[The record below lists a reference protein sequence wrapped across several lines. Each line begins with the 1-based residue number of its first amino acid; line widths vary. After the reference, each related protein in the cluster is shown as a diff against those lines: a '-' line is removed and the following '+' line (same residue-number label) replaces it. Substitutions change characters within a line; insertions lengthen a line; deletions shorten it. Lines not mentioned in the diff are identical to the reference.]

1 MARQIESLTGLR
13 GIAAIAV
20 VVHHVNVFVA
30 GGDIVL
36 RGQPFVDL
44 FFVLSG
50 FVISLA
56 YLKPGSRRFDWSGF
70 FRARFA
76 RIYPLH
82 LVTTLAMAAAL
93 AMLAYQRGEPL
104 DERYSA
110 MSALRELTLLGAM
123 PMIAAERLWNYPSWS
138 ISVEWWTYFT
148 VFALILWLRGSC
160 ARTLAIGFCVLACGV
175 GIGLYHFDPTR
186 VFIGWPAFLRAAV
199 GFGLGWVVWEI
210 WRRGAQPVRAGY
222 PLALLAAML
231 VAIYAI
237 PAMRADDHDAWLLL
251 PLYPLLIYALA
262 NADRQRRNLLN
273 TRSMVWLGEI
283 SYSIYLVHP
292 LVLLLLQTLHPRL
305 AAQASRAEVLVIE
318 SVVAL
323 AATIPMAAMTYAL
336 IEKPARQWLTGRAD
350 SRIDKK
356 SAATNAHRA

>member
-20 VVHHVNVFVA
+20 VIHHVNVFVV

-56 YLKPGSRRFDWSGF
+56 YLKPSTKRFDWSGF

-76 RIYPLH
+76 RIVPLH
-82 LVTTLAMAAAL
+82 LVTTLAMAAGI
-93 AMLAYQRGEPL
+93 AMLAYQHGEPL

-110 MSALRELTLLGAM
+110 FSAMRELTLFGAM

-138 ISVEWWTYFT
+138 ISVEWWSYFT
-148 VFALILWLRGSC
+148 VFPLILWLRGSS
-160 ARTLAIGFCVLACGV
+160 ARTLAVGFCVLACGL
-175 GIGLYHFDPTR
+175 GLGLYFFDPTR

-210 WRRGAQPVRAGY
+210 WKRGAKSVDARYA
-222 PLALLAAML
+222 LALLAVMM

-237 PAMRADDHDAWLLL
+237 PAMRGDDHDTWFLL

-262 NADRQRRNLLN
+262 NADRQRRNVFN
-273 TRSMVWLGEI
+273 RRSMVWLGEI

-292 LVLLLLQTLHPRL
+292 LVLLLLQTLHPRV
-305 AAQASRAEVLVIE
+305 AALASRNEMLVIE
-318 SVVAL
+318 SFVAL
-323 AATIPMAAMTYAL
+323 AVTIPMAAMTYAL
-336 IEKPARQWLTGRAD
+336 IEKPVRQWLTGGAGK
-350 SRIDKK
+350 RIEN
-356 SAATNAHRA
+356 SATPNAHRA

>member
-20 VVHHVNVFVA
+20 VIHHVNVFVS

-56 YLKPGSRRFDWSGF
+56 YLRPGSKRFDWGGF

-76 RIYPLH
+76 RLYPLH
-82 LVTTLAMAAAL
+82 LVTTLAMAAGV

-110 MSALRELTLLGAM
+110 WSALRELTLLGAM
-123 PMIAAERLWNYPSWS
+123 PVIAAERLWNYPSWS
-138 ISVEWWTYFT
+138 ISVEWWSYFT
-148 VFALILWLRGSC
+148 VFPLILWLRGSS

-175 GIGLYHFDPTR
+175 GIGLYFFDPTR

-199 GFGLGWVVWEI
+199 GFGLGWVVWEV
-210 WRRGAQPVRAGY
+210 WKRGAQPVRAGY
-222 PLALLAAML
+222 PMALLAVML
-231 VAIYAI
+231 LAIYAI

-251 PLYPLLIYALA
+251 PLYPLLIHALA
-262 NADRQRRNLLN
+262 NADRQPGNALNRR
-273 TRSMVWLGEI
+273 TVVWLGEI

-305 AAQASRAEVLVIE
+305 AALASRNELLVIE
-318 SVVAL
+318 SLVAL

-336 IEKPARQWLTGRAD
+336 IEKPARQWLTGRAGE
-350 SRIDKK
+350 RIEK

>member
-20 VVHHVNVFVA
+20 VIHHVNVFVV

-56 YLKPGSRRFDWSGF
+56 YLKRDTKRFDWSGF

-82 LVTTLAMAAAL
+82 LVTTLAMAAGI
-93 AMLAYQRGEPL
+93 AMLAYQHGEPL

-110 MSALRELTLLGAM
+110 FSAMREFTLLGAM

-138 ISVEWWTYFT
+138 ISVEWWSYFT
-148 VFALILWLRGSC
+148 VFPLILWLRGSS

-175 GIGLYHFDPTR
+175 GIGLYFFDPTR

-210 WRRGAQPVRAGY
+210 WRRGARPVDARYA
-222 PLALLAAML
+222 LSLLAAML

-237 PAMRADDHDAWLLL
+237 PAMRADDHDTWFLL
-251 PLYPLLIYALA
+251 PLFPLLIYALA
-262 NADRQRRNLLN
+262 NADRQRNNWLN
-273 TRSMVWLGEI
+273 RRPVVWLGEI

-292 LVLLLLQTLHPRL
+292 LVLLFLQALHPRIAGL
-305 AAQASRAEVLVIE
+305 TSRNEVLMIE
-318 SVVAL
+318 SLVAL
-323 AATIPMAAMTYAL
+323 AATIAMATMTYVL
-336 IEKPARQWLTGRAD
+336 IEKPSRQWLTGRA
-350 SRIDKK
+350 SKRIEK

>member
-20 VVHHVNVFVA
+20 VVHHVNVFVI

-50 FVISLA
+50 FVIGLA
-56 YLKPGSRRFDWSGF
+56 YLKPGSRHFDWSGF

-82 LVTTLAMAAAL
+82 LVTTLAMAAGV
-93 AMLAYQRGEPL
+93 AMLAYQHGEPL

-138 ISVEWWTYFT
+138 ISVEWWSYFT
-148 VFALILWLRGSC
+148 VFPLILWLRGSVT
-160 ARTLAIGFCVLACGV
+160 RTLAIGFCVLACGV
-175 GIGLYHFDPTR
+175 GVGLHFFDPTR

-237 PAMRADDHDAWLLL
+237 PAMCADDHDAWFLI

-262 NADRQRRNLLN
+262 SADRQPGNGLNRRAAV
-273 TRSMVWLGEI
+273 RLGEI

-292 LVLLLLQTLHPRL
+292 LVLLLLQTLHPRI
-305 AAQASRAEVLVIE
+305 AALASRNELLVIE
-318 SVVAL
+318 SLLAL
-323 AATIPMAAMTYAL
+323 AATVPMAAMTYAL
-336 IEKPARQWLTGRAD
+336 IEKPARQWLTDKAGK
-350 SRIDKK
+350 RIGSPD
-356 SAATNAHRA
+356 APNAHRA